1 LDALVKVSDGDLRQA
16 ITLLQTAKRLCVSS
30 GVTPNDIYEMT
41 GVIDLLINRLFLMPL
56 LMDYFRLGKRDLLI
70 EFKSN

>member
-1 LDALVKVSDGDLRQA
+1 VKVSDGDLRQA

-41 GVIDLLINRLFLMPL
+41 GVFLWLI
-56 LMDYFRLGKRDLLI
+56 
-70 EFKSN
+70 